1 MKKLSLLWATL
12 FLLAQSTTAQ
22 TDYSGNWQGAID
34 IPGMTLEL
42 SIHFQKEASEWKG
55 FLSIPVQK
63 IKDMSLA
70 DLLIE
75 GKKVSFKLPEVPA
88 NASFT
93 GNFDEKAERLE
104 GKFTQGGQSF
114 PMTLTRASAAEKAAK
129 EKKLAESVAAFRLL
143 ADSLRIKRNTPGMAI
158 GMVLD
163 GKVLLNEGYGLRDLD
178 KKLPVTASTLFAIGS
193 SSKAFTTADLAI
205 LADQGSLDWDKPVVS
220 YIPDFKLFDDFSTQ
234 EMNAIDLTCHRS
246 GLPRHDLMWYGSGLS
261 RQQIFERLR
270 YLKPNKSLRTTWQYN
285 NLMYMS
291 AGCLIERISG
301 KTWEAFTKEN
311 IFIPLGMTNSNFS
324 VNDLQKSKDAALGYS
339 TKDKKNTRLDYR
351 NLDAIGPAGSI
362 NSSSTDML
370 QWVKLHLN
378 GGKVGEKQVL
388 SAAEMTHLHQPQMLM
403 DYPGAARNPEL
414 YDLAYALG
422 WITHRHRG
430 LKVVEHGGNIDGFS
444 ALVYLVPEKDFGLVM
459 LTNQNAAAVTG
470 VLARYATDMIL
481 GLETTDWNARTYGD
495 DGELAEDEKDEK
507 KPEPRRI
514 SGTQPSHKPADYLG
528 EYEHPG
534 YGRVEIQET
543 ASGLQLKFNSF
554 KLSMEHW
561 HYDVYKAAD
570 TILDLS
576 MMINFHSDPN
586 GAIHQLSVNL
596 DPNLED
602 EVFSKVAPARLS
614 DPDFLK
620 KLSGKYTLEGTGNNS
635 CNFEVRNTTLFV
647 KIAGQPEYT
656 LVPFLG
662 TEFKLKDLTGYS
674 VEFQFN
680 EKGEVECANFI
691 QPEGVFKAIKA
702 N

>member
-42 SIHFQKEASEWKG
+42 SIHFQKEAGQWKG
-55 FLSIPVQK
+55 FLNIPVQK

-114 PMTLTRASAAEKAAK
+114 PMNLARASAAEKAAK

-178 KKLPVTASTLFAIGS
+178 KKLPVTANTLFAIGS

-234 EMNAIDLTCHRS
+234 KMNAIDLTCHRS

-285 NLMYMS
+285 NLMFMS

-514 SGTQPSHKPADYLG
+514 AGTQPSHKPADYLG

-620 KLSGKYTLEGTGNNS
+620 KLSGKYTLEGMGNNS

-662 TEFKLKDLTGYS
+662 TEFKLKDITGYS

>member
-620 KLSGKYTLEGTGNNS
+620 KLSGKYTLEGMGNNS